1 MTKLYIIPGIDILN
15 NTIHNNFVACA
26 PRKKMI
32 DLKFYYSTRNKTL
45 AYAEKPLFFDIVTKT
60 KNVNFC
66 QVRFENGNQN
76 WNQSENV

>member
-1 MTKLYIIPGIDILN
+1 
-15 NTIHNNFVACA
+15 
-26 PRKKMI
+26 MI